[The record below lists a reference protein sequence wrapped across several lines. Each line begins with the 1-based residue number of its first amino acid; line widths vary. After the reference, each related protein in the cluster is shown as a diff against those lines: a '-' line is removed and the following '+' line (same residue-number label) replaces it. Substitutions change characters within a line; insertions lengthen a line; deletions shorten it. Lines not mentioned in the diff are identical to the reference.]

1 MKDPNPDQQ
10 TPLFQS
16 PQDTPPQAIE
26 QEGVLPV
33 AEEAV
38 KPPKKRS
45 KKPASSKLPPKAMV
59 PLLTEE
65 ERRSLERI
73 NREVI
78 KKLGI
83 KKNNSY
89 VV

>member
-10 TPLFQS
+10 TSLSQL
-16 PQDTPPQAIE
+16 PQDTPPQDIE
-26 QEGVLPV
+26 QEDVLPV

-38 KPPKKRS
+38 NPPKKRS
-45 KKPASSKLPPKAMV
+45 KKPASIKLPPKEMV

-65 ERRSLERI
+65 ERRSLERV